1 VRLFDLNPQQ
11 LEAVRTTRGPVLILA
26 GAGTGKTRVIT
37 ARIAYLL
44 SEGVSAEK
52 ILAVTF
58 TNKAANEMRSR
69 LAKWREGSKGPKL
82 TICTFHALCV
92 RILRQDIEKLG
103 YKTNFSIYDES
114 DQLGLIRKIITRL
127 AAAQEKLDPNLAR
140 SFISQAKNQRRKI
153 LPSEQSLAAA
163 VFQRYQEEL
172 KTFNAVD
179 FDDLLILAVQLLDEY
194 PEVRSKWENRYEFV
208 MVDEFQ
214 DTNRLQ
220 FDLVR
225 QLGGRHRNVCVV
237 GDDDQSIYGWR
248 GAEVSN
254 ILEFEHYFPHPKI
267 VKLEQNYRST
277 NAILGAANSIIRHN
291 PRRRPKS
298 LWCENGDGQPIRLVA
313 TPDDRE
319 EANYVVSEIQKQQ
332 LAEQCR
338 WMEFA
343 VIFRMNA
350 QSRLVEE
357 NLRRL
362 HIPYRVVGG
371 RSFFERREVKDL
383 LAYLSCLV
391 NPQDDV
397 SLLRII
403 NTPARG
409 IGASTIELA
418 IQESNKSKQSVFET
432 LVSEEFQQLPSQRTR
447 DAIRKFTELIDE
459 YETKLVQPLTNY
471 AKTVEELL
479 LQIDYFQD
487 LRRGCKTPE
496 ESLNR
501 EENVRELMRA
511 ISDYQARSTDG
522 LPGFLAETALDR
534 EREEEPDQ
542 SADAVTL
549 ITFHAAKGLEF
560 AQVFLIGLEEGLLP
574 HNRSKLEGNLDEE
587 RRLFYVGIT
596 RAKRNLTVTHCT
608 NRLRY
613 GSPTPCHPSSFLKD
627 LDARFTEIVNFHEL
641 TNKPAGEVTA
651 RSHFAKMRELL
662 GGG

>member
-1 VRLFDLNPQQ
+1 MRLFDLNPQQ
-11 LEAVRTTRGPVLILA
+11 LEAVKTTRGPVLILA

-44 SEGVSAEK
+44 SEGVAADK

-58 TNKAANEMRSR
+58 TNKAANEMRNR
-69 LAKWREGSKGPKL
+69 IGAMRENVKRSKL

-103 YKTNFSIYDES
+103 YKSTFSIYDES
-114 DQLGLIRKIITRL
+114 DQLGLIRKIIPRL
-127 AAAQEKLDPNLAR
+127 AAANEKLDPNLAR
-140 SFISQAKNQRRKI
+140 SFISKTKNQRRKI
-153 LPSEQSLAAA
+153 LPSELSLESA
-163 VFQRYQEEL
+163 VFQRYQEDL

-179 FDDLLILAVQLLDEY
+179 FDDLLILAVRLLDEF
-194 PEVRSKWENRYEFV
+194 PDVRIKWADRFEFI

-214 DTNRLQ
+214 DTNSAQL
-220 FDLVR
+220 DLVR
-225 QLGGRHRNVCVV
+225 QLGGTHRNVCVV

-248 GAEVSN
+248 GAEISN
-254 ILEFEHYFPHPKI
+254 ILEFERHFPDPKI

-298 LWCENGDGQPIRLVA
+298 LWSENGDGQPIRVVEV
-313 TPDDRE
+313 PNDRE
-319 EANYVVSEIQKQQ
+319 EANYVVGEIQKLQ

-338 WMEFA
+338 WTEFA

-350 QSRLVEE
+350 QSRLIEE
-357 NLRRL
+357 NFRRL

-371 RSFFERREVKDL
+371 HSFFERREVKDL

-397 SLLRII
+397 GLLRII

-409 IGASTIELA
+409 IGGTTVELA
-418 IQESNKSKQSVFET
+418 IQESNKAKQSVFET
-432 LVSEEFQQLPSQRTR
+432 LVSEAFQNLLSQRAREATLR
-447 DAIRKFTELIDE
+447 FTELIDE
-459 YETKLVQPLTNY
+459 YETKLVQPLTDF
-471 AKTVEELL
+471 ARVIEELL
-479 LQIDYFQD
+479 VQINYFPD

-501 EENVRELMRA
+501 EENVREVIRA
-511 ISDYQARSTDG
+511 ISDYQARSPDG

-534 EREEEPDQ
+534 DRDEEPDTG
-542 SADAVTL
+542 AEGVTL

-560 AQVFLIGLEEGLLP
+560 AQTFLIGLEEGLLP
-574 HNRSKLEGNLDEE
+574 HSRSKLEGNLDEE

-596 RAKRNLTVTHCT
+596 RAKRNLTITHCA

-613 GSPTPCHPSSFLKD
+613 GSPAPCHPSSFLKD
-627 LDARFTEIVNFHEL
+627 VDSRFTEVLNFHEL
-641 TNKPAGEVTA
+641 TNKPACEGTA
-651 RSHFAKMRELL
+651 RMHFAKMRELL